1 MLLAVDVGNTHI
13 TMGIY
18 YKEKQI
24 CNWRIST
31 NRRKTADEYG
41 ILLRQLFA
49 NQHQNLDTIDAVALS
64 SVVPP
69 LTASLVEM
77 ALDCFGIN
85 PLVIGPGVKT
95 GMPIRFDNP
104 KEVGADRIVNGVA
117 AFHKYGGPVIVV
129 DLGTA
134 TTFDV
139 ISAKGE
145 YLGGAIAPGVGIS
158 TDALFSYAAKLP
170 RVELI
175 KPPRVIGKNTVACM
189 QSGIMYGLLGQV
201 EGIVARIKKELQ
213 SQVTVIATGGFASL
227 FEAEQGVVDYVD
239 PFLTLEGL
247 RLIHEMNKEL

>member
-13 TMGIY
+13 TLGIY
-18 YKEKQI
+18 QEERQI
-24 CNWRIST
+24 CHWRIST
-31 NRRKTADEYG
+31 NRKKTADEYG
-41 ILLRQLFA
+41 ILFRQLFA
-49 NQHQNLDTIDAVALS
+49 TQNYDLTIIDAVALS

-69 LTASLVEM
+69 LTSSLVKM
-77 ALDCFGIN
+77 SVDCFGIK
-85 PLVIGPGVKT
+85 PLVIGPGIKT

-139 ISAKGE
+139 ISGKGE

-170 RVELI
+170 RVELL
-175 KPPRVIGKNTVACM
+175 KPPQVIGKNTVNCM
-189 QSGIMYGLLGQV
+189 QSGIMYGLMGQV
-201 EGIVARIKKELQ
+201 EGIVARMKKEIQ
-213 SQVTVIATGGFASL
+213 GQVRVVATGGYAYL
-227 FEAEQGVVDYVD
+227 FEGEAGIVDQVD

-247 RLIHEMNKEL
+247 RLIHDMNKEL